1 MTGTIRRAALK
12 DRPVRA
18 REARPSAAR
27 RLASLHPACLLRNA
41 DRCREEG
48 FTAEEALVLDLHPE
62 TSWAN
67 ICDRLL
73 LEG

>member
-1 MTGTIRRAALK
+1 MGCIEGSP
-12 DRPVRA
+12 RPA